1 VPVRSWSSRVD
12 EDDVVFGCMRVVVL
26 SMLLSCYV
34 CWMMLCIIMLSSFI
48 HSGFSLLSFWGL
60 LLHLLIF
67 FPYGCCSSRC
77 FVLGNIYRMTRCGS
91 SCHGGDDTP
100 VSRST
105 RQAGHSPEPYQP
117 PPPPPQAPTTEQIMR
132 MFEEKRNKD
141 LMEFLRS
148 MQTMVGQNIYNGNH
162 SKLSDF

>member
-1 VPVRSWSSRVD
+1 M
-12 EDDVVFGCMRVVVL
+12 FGCMHVVVL
-26 SMLLSCYV
+26 FMLLPCYV
-34 CWMMLCIIMLSSFI
+34 CWMMYCIITLLSVIRF
-48 HSGFSLLSFWGL
+48 GFSRFLFRVCCFTFL
-60 LLHLLIF
+60 F

-91 SCHGGDDTP
+91 NCHGGNDTP
-100 VSRST
+100 VHRSA

-132 MFEEKRNKD
+132 MFEEKRNQD

-148 MQTMVGQNIYNGNH
+148 MQTVVGQNNHNGNH
-162 SKLSDF
+162 SKLSDFQRT